1 MVSLGTMALY
11 DNTRVDFARMRRE
24 RREKVLEA
32 MREHDLD
39 ALLLGREPNAQYVAG
54 VRRLHLNG
62 TRPWG
67 PGLVVLR
74 DRDEVHAM
82 SVWDDGIP
90 AEIPKEH
97 LFGISW
103 NPLNLVN
110 AIQKIDGISSARRI
124 GVDYSSPL
132 FQQLLPMAAPDA
144 QLVNAEAILRALR
157 LHKTPDEIACIRIA
171 VAIAEG
177 ALRSSIDAL
186 HPGTNGRVLLGEFE
200 GRMCD
205 YGTST
210 PASEGTFRTI
220 EPASAGRATHFARL
234 TTDARIDEGDL
245 VALSGGVLWSGY
257 EGSVG
262 RTWRCGALGAPSASQ
277 RALYRRWHDATNR
290 VLDAC
295 RPGATGADLRAAYTA
310 SGEPVAVVPIASSI
324 GLGSEGPIAGSALG
338 EAFDATQRVES
349 NMVLTVQAYVADEHG
364 GYYGLETVLVTDDG
378 VEVLTTLSHGPLA
391 EADSSQ

>member
-24 RREKVLEA
+24 RREKVLQA
-32 MREHDLD
+32 MCEHDID
-39 ALLLGREPNAQYVAG
+39 ALILGREPNAQYVAG

-67 PGLVVLR
+67 PGLVVIR
-74 DRDEVHAM
+74 DRDEMHAM
-82 SVWDDGIP
+82 SVWDDGMP
-90 AEIPKEH
+90 PEIPNEQ
-97 LFGISW
+97 LFSIAW
-103 NPLNLVN
+103 NPVNLITAV
-110 AIQKIDGISSARRI
+110 QKIDGISSARRI

-144 QLVNAEAILRALR
+144 KLVNAEALLRTLR
-157 LHKTPDEIACIRIA
+157 LRKTADEIACIRIA

-177 ALRSSIDAL
+177 ALQASIDAL
-186 HPGTNGRVLLGEFE
+186 RPGTTGRILLGEFE

-205 YGTST
+205 YGIST
-210 PASEGTFRTI
+210 PASEGTFRAI
-220 EPASAGRATHFARL
+220 EPATGDEPAPFARL

-262 RTWRCGALGAPSASQ
+262 RTRRCGDVGTAPAPH
-277 RALYRRWHDATNR
+277 RALARRWREVLSR

-295 RPGATGADLRAAYTA
+295 RPGATGADLRAAYT
-310 SGEPVAVVPIASSI
+310 STGEPLTVLPIASSI
-324 GLGSEGPIAGSALG
+324 GIGSEGPIAGSALG

-349 NMVLTVQAYVADEHG
+349 DMVLTVQAHVADEHG
-364 GYYGLETVLVTDDG
+364 GYFGLETVLVTDDG
-378 VEVLTTLSHGPLA
+378 VEVLTTLSHDVFGDR
-391 EADSSQ
+391 EG

>member
-11 DNTRVDFARMRRE
+11 DNERVDFARMRRE
-24 RREKVLEA
+24 RRDKVLDT
-32 MREHDLD
+32 MREHDVD
-39 ALLLGREPNAQYVAG
+39 ALILGREPNAQYVSG

-67 PGLVVLR
+67 PGLVVVR
-74 DRDEVHAM
+74 DRDEIHAM
-82 SVWDDGIP
+82 SVWDDGMP
-90 AEIPKEH
+90 PEIPNEH
-97 LFGISW
+97 LFGIAW
-103 NPLNLVN
+103 NPMNLIASV
-110 AIQKIDGISSARRI
+110 QKIDGISSARRI

-144 QLVNAEAILRALR
+144 QLVNAEALLRSLR
-157 LHKTPDEIACIRIA
+157 LRKTPDEITCIRIA

-177 ALRSSIDAL
+177 ALQASIDAL
-186 HPGTNGRVLLGEFE
+186 HPGTSGRLLLGEFE
-200 GRMCD
+200 GHMCS
-205 YGTST
+205 YGIST

-220 EPASAGRATHFARL
+220 DPADGEQHFARL
-234 TTDARIDEGDL
+234 TSNDRIDEGDL

-262 RTWRCGALGAPSASQ
+262 RTWRCGDVGAPSAAQ
-277 RALYRRWHDATNR
+277 RALFGRWREVVDR

-310 SGEPVAVVPIASSI
+310 GGEPLSVAPIASSI

-338 EAFDATQRVES
+338 EAFDATQRIES
-349 NMVLTVQAYVADEHG
+349 NMVLAVQAHVADEHG
-364 GYYGLETVLVTDDG
+364 GYFGLETVLVDDDG
-378 VEVLTTLSHGPLA
+378 AEVLTTLSHGPLA
-391 EADSSQ
+391 EDSTR